1 MPEIGQIFCL
11 FYTRVGENMQKSD
24 RFQANALILPEIGRM
39 WQCEHKFLP
48 EIGQKYGNNLDQ
60 TFVLFLYFFKPIS
73 GKSSCSHYHI
83 CRNVQ
88 TTCQIGWNRQNC
100 PSNLTEIGQIS
111 GGNGLF
117 RWSTC
122 HIVPN
127 LLRLLYA
134 MQPKQRN
141 FSSFQHTV
149 IPKGK
154 FSCWR
159 SVFYSAADQSILRG
173 GYIYILSFAMA
184 ARLAFCGVLFWLVKI
199 KRHLPRQRNQLNVNL
214 GTFDDRMT
222 SYCFLRL
229 S

>member
-1 MPEIGQIFCL
+1 MLALSHLSKCTNHLSNRLESSKL
-11 FYTRVGENMQKSD
+11 SVESD
-24 RFQANALILPEIGRM
+24 RDRPDFRGKWSFSLV
-39 WQCEHKFLP
+39 
-48 EIGQKYGNNLDQ
+48 NL
-60 TFVLFLYFFKPIS
+60 
-73 GKSSCSHYHI
+73 
-83 CRNVQ
+83 
-88 TTCQIGWNRQNC
+88 
-100 PSNLTEIGQIS
+100 
-111 GGNGLF
+111 
-117 RWSTC
+117 

-199 KRHLPRQRNQLNVNL
+199 KPHLPRRRNQLNVNL

-222 SYCFLRL
+222 SYCLLRL